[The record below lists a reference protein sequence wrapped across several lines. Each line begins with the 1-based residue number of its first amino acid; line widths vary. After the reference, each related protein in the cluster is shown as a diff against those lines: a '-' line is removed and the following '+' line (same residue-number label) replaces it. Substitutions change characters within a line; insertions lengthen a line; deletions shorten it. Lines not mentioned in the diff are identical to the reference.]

1 MPNGARMVAIAGAH
15 ARGMWEQLEVLIV
28 NWRRIRDWADESGP
42 FICSLTR
49 TGTPRS
55 VPLG

>member
-1 MPNGARMVAIAGAH
+1 MVAIAGAH